1 MGKFVV
7 GIDIGGTSARAA
19 LVDLESREIIQERT
33 TNSSDD
39 GQKLVQILCSLVKDL
54 ERSSKT
60 NVSSVG
66 IGIAGLAHKSGII
79 RYSPNLPN
87 LIEFPHLPCKTLSP

>member
-19 LVDLESREIIQERT
+19 LVDLESREIIQEHT
-33 TNSSDD
+33 TKSSDD

-60 NVSSVG
+60 KVSSVG
-66 IGIAGLAHKSGII
+66 IGLS
-79 RYSPNLPN
+79 
-87 LIEFPHLPCKTLSP
+87 LIHI